1 MHFYPL
7 KCYFYYFFNYP
18 AFFQLSGLLL
28 LSNNHMGHKI
38 SRAYKREGYYRS
50 IDKLYFLCKY
60 EKYNENK
67 KLEEMLLWQ

>member
-1 MHFYPL
+1 
-7 KCYFYYFFNYP
+7 
-18 AFFQLSGLLL
+18 
-28 LSNNHMGHKI
+28 MGHKI